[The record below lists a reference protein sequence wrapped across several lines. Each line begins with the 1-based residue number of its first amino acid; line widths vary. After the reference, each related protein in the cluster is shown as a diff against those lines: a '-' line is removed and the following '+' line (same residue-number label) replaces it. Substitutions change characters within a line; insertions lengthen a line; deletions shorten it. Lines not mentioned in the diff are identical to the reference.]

1 VATTGLNE
9 RQLRD
14 AGTPYRSAII
24 HIANHAGYYPGA
36 SPMAFK
42 LLFTPEGKL
51 LGAQAVGIDGVDKR
65 IDVIATALRGGM
77 TVYDLEELELGYAPP
92 YGSSRDPV
100 NVIGMVAANLLRGD
114 VKTIT
119 WDQVDALDRA
129 QYFIVDVRTPE
140 ELTIGMIDGAVN
152 IPLQQ
157 LRSRINEIP
166 KDRRILIYCQVG
178 QRGYFASRIL
188 SQHGFDVYNLS
199 GGFKTYSHAV
209 GRQSNFDI
217 FEHVTIDSKEELREI
232 VPPALA
238 QGREFKLDACGLQC
252 PGPIL
257 KLYNKMGEVEE
268 GDIVTVT
275 ATDFGFTND
284 VAAWADKTGN
294 KLLSIGQE
302 GTTIVARVQK
312 GLTEKV
318 EAAGTAPVLRDKTI
332 VVFSG
337 ELDKALAAFII
348 ATGAAAMGRKVTM
361 FFTFWGL
368 NILRKENGPAVKKT
382 LVEKLFGWMMPQG
395 ADRLKLSQLHMGG
408 LGTGMIKSV
417 MQQKNIAALPVMIET
432 ARQNG
437 VRLLACQMSMD
448 MMGIRREELLDG
460 VEIAGVATFIAA
472 SDDANATLFI

>member
-1 VATTGLNE
+1 
-9 RQLRD
+9 
-14 AGTPYRSAII
+14 
-24 HIANHAGYYPGA
+24 
-36 SPMAFK
+36 
-42 LLFTPEGKL
+42 
-51 LGAQAVGIDGVDKR
+51 
-65 IDVIATALRGGM
+65 
-77 TVYDLEELELGYAPP
+77 
-92 YGSSRDPV
+92 
-100 NVIGMVAANLLRGD
+100 MVAANLLRGD
-114 VKTIT
+114 VKTLT
-119 WDQVDALDRA
+119 WDQVDTLDRM

-188 SQHGFDVYNLS
+188 AQHGFDVYNLS

-217 FEHVTIDSKEELREI
+217 FEHVTIDSKEEIREI

-368 NILRKENGPAVKKT
+368 NILRKENAPAVKKT
-382 LVEKLFGWMMPQG
+382 LMEKLFGWMMPKG
-395 ADRLKLSQLHMGG
+395 ADRLKLSQLHMAPGHRDDQVG
-408 LGTGMIKSV
+408 D
-417 MQQKNIAALPVMIET
+417 AAEEYCLAAGDDRGRTEERRAAARLPDV
-432 ARQNG
+432 
-437 VRLLACQMSMD
+437 
-448 MMGIRREELLDG
+448 DG
-460 VEIAGVATFIAA
+460 HDGHPA
-472 SDDANATLFI
+472 